1 MATSIP
7 ALVNPPLL
15 IWARKESKYSLDQA
29 ADRMGIAAAKL
40 QSWESGEARPTL
52 RQAEKL
58 AALYRRPYSVF
69 CLATLP
75 STPPLAAEYRRLP
88 GVKPGAESPELRVAL
103 REMIYRRQVALRLLD
118 EVGDGAESFALRA
131 TLKEDPI
138 KVAERLRETLHISSE
153 TQFSWNNEW
162 EAWRRW
168 REAVESLGVLVFQF
182 SKVTPDEMRGISLL
196 DFPLPVVGVN
206 SKEIPASK
214 PFTLLHELA
223 HLMLAN
229 AHEERPALE
238 ENRPASDWKKVEKY
252 AETVA
257 GAVLMPEPL
266 LLAEPSIR
274 SSQERDSWE
283 IPIVRS
289 LARRFK
295 VTPAALIT
303 RLLVLGRCSP
313 SAYHR
318 WKTDWAAY
326 QKEHPALTG
335 GGIAL
340 PPEKALNRNGLS
352 FTRLVLE
359 AFSLD
364 RITSTDAANFLGV
377 NFTHVETLRQ
387 DLMFVRSPA
396 DIHP

>member
-7 ALVNPPLL
+7 ALVNAPLL
-15 IWARKESKYSLDQA
+15 VWARKEAGYSLDQA
-29 ADRMGIAAAKL
+29 AERVGVAVAKL
-40 QSWESGEARPTL
+40 RSWESGEARPTL

-58 AALYRRPYSVF
+58 AAIYRRPYSVF
-69 CLATLP
+69 CLAVPP

-103 REMIYRRQVALRLLD
+103 REMIYRRRVALRLLD
-118 EVGDGAESFALRA
+118 EVGDGAEPFALRA
-131 TLKEDPI
+131 MLKEDPTE
-138 KVAERLRETLHISSE
+138 VAERLRETLHISPE

-162 EAWRRW
+162 QAWRGW

-182 SKVTPDEMRGISLL
+182 SKVVPDEVRGVSLL
-196 DFPLPVVGVN
+196 DFPLPVVGIN

-214 PFTLLHELA
+214 PFTLLHELV
-223 HLMLAN
+223 HIMLAN

-238 ENRPASDWKKVEKY
+238 EKRPALDWKKVEKY

-274 SSQERDSWE
+274 SSQAGDSWE
-283 IPIVRS
+283 IQTVRS

-303 RLLVLGRCSP
+303 RLLVLGKCSP

-318 WKTDWAAY
+318 WKTDWADY
-326 QKEHPALTG
+326 QQEHPAPTG

-340 PPEKALNRNGLS
+340 PPEKALNRNGQS

-359 AFSLD
+359 ALSLD
-364 RITSTDAANFLGV
+364 RITSADAANFLGV